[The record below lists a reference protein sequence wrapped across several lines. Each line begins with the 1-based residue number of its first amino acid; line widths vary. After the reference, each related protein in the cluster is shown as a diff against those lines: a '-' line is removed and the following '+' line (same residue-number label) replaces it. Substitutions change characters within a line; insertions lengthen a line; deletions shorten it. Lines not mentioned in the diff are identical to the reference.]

1 MRCLCY
7 DYTEI
12 FTGVWIV
19 KKKMSE
25 YPNKD
30 GGYQAWIT
38 DLQLIATDAP
48 SGHKIIVECLEMAEM
63 LIKKNVSYG
72 NSALDP
78 IRIFSKA
85 DSTEQIRVRIDDKL
99 NRIQNDQAFPGD
111 NDIDDLIGYLILL
124 KIANK
129 S

>member
-1 MRCLCY
+1 MA
-7 DYTEI
+7 
-12 FTGVWIV
+12 G
-19 KKKMSE
+19 

-30 GGYQAWIT
+30 SGYQAWIT

-48 SGHKIIVECLEMAEM
+48 SGHKILANCLDIAEM
-63 LIKKNVSYG
+63 LIKKNISYG
-72 NSALDP
+72 NSALEP

-85 DSTEQIRVRIDDKL
+85 DSKEQIRVRIDDKL

-124 KIANK
+124 KIAN
-129 S
+129 SAN

>member
-1 MRCLCY
+1 MG
-7 DYTEI
+7 
-12 FTGVWIV
+12 FT
-19 KKKMSE
+19 S
-25 YPNKD
+25 YPNKEN
-30 GGYQAWIT
+30 GYEMWVT
-38 DLQLIATDAP
+38 DLQLMATDAP

>member
-1 MRCLCY
+1 MTVRL
-7 DYTEI
+7 
-12 FTGVWIV
+12 
-19 KKKMSE
+19 
-25 YPNKD
+25 YPQKNH
-30 GGYQAWIT
+30 GYNTWIT
-38 DLQLIATDAP
+38 DLQLLSMDAP
-48 SGHKIIVECLEMAEM
+48 SGHNIIMECLDTAEM
-63 LIKKNVSYG
+63 LIRKNISYG
-72 NSALDP
+72 NSALEP

-85 DSTEQIRVRIDDKL
+85 DSKEQIRVRIDDKL

>member
-1 MRCLCY
+1 MLEPVFDDSKDFKCQDL
-7 DYTEI
+7 TLLTVGTAAGKEI
-12 FTGVWIV
+12 LDTCHEIAHMLV
-19 KKKMSE
+19 KK
-25 YPNKD
+25 N
-30 GGYQAWIT
+30 
-38 DLQLIATDAP
+38 IA
-48 SGHKIIVECLEMAEM
+48 
-63 LIKKNVSYG
+63 YG

-85 DSTEQIRVRIDDKL
+85 DSKEQIRVRIDDKL

>member
-1 MRCLCY
+1 MA
-7 DYTEI
+7 
-12 FTGVWIV
+12 G
-19 KKKMSE
+19 

-30 GGYQAWIT
+30 NGYQSWIT

-48 SGHKIIVECLEMAEM
+48 SGHKIIVECLDIAEM
-63 LIKKNVSYG
+63 LIKKNISYG
-72 NSALDP
+72 NSALEP

-85 DSTEQIRVRIDDKL
+85 DSKEQIRVRIDDKL

-129 S
+129 LN